1 MTTARHH
8 PARCIRPS
16 TTPSTK
22 QFLNNPQIMNNKSQ
36 AIALG
41 AGITGVAAI
50 VGAAPFIVAT
60 GCALI
65 VREAFRDSK
74 EYEADSTTINTYSS
88 TKAPI
93 DYNNIR
99 F

>member
-1 MTTARHH
+1 
-8 PARCIRPS
+8 
-16 TTPSTK
+16 
-22 QFLNNPQIMNNKSQ
+22 MNNKSQ

-41 AGITGVAAI
+41 AGITGVAAMI
-50 VGAAPFIVAT
+50 GAAPAIVGV

-65 VREAFRDSK
+65 VREAFRDSN
-74 EYEADSTTINTYSS
+74 EYEADSTNTNTYSS